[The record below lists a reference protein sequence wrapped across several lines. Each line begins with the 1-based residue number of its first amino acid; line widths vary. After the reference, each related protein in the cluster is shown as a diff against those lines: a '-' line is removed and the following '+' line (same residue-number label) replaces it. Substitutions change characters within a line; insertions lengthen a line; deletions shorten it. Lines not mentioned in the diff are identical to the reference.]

1 VHPVSRAVID
11 RTPDRLKPSVR
22 LAVRTVDASIADRL
36 PGLAAEL
43 AFWVVLSLPALLL
56 TLVATVGAVS
66 ALVAGDW
73 QDELLVRTGEA
84 ASVVLTPATIERF
97 LLPLMRQLLDGDGF
111 GVVSFAFLATVWTAS
126 RAMKVIL
133 VALALIYDR
142 HDHRPTWQARILAFA
157 MAFGGLVVGTLL
169 APLLLSGPNVIAM
182 VDDWIAVIDLSV
194 LATIWAAAYWPT
206 VVLVAT
212 LAIALLY
219 HLGVP
224 GPRLRWRDELPGAA
238 LATAVWLAGSAGLRF
253 YGVWILG
260 TTSVYGPL
268 SGPIVALLWIW
279 LTGFAVLLGAEF
291 NAQRRIVSVG
301 VELEESD
308 RVWPLTARPET

>member
-1 VHPVSRAVID
+1 VHPFSRTVID
-11 RTPDRLKPSVR
+11 RTPERVQPSVR
-22 LAVRTVDASIADRL
+22 LVVRTVDASVADRL

-56 TLVATVGAVS
+56 TIVTTLGAVS

-73 QDELLVRTGEA
+73 QDELLVRTAEA
-84 ASVVLTPATIERF
+84 ASVVLTAATIEDF
-97 LLPLMRQLLDGDGF
+97 LLPLMRQLLDGAGF
-111 GVVSFAFLATVWTAS
+111 GVLSFAFVTMVWTAS

-133 VALALIYDR
+133 IALALIYER
-142 HDHRPTWQARILAFA
+142 HDQRPVWKARIQAFVLALA
-157 MAFGGLVVGTLL
+157 GLLIGTLL

-182 VDDWIAVIDLSV
+182 VDGWVPVVDLSGF
-194 LATIWAAAYWPT
+194 ANIWAAAYWPT
-206 VVLVAT
+206 VIVVAT

-219 HLGVP
+219 HVGVP

-260 TTSVYGPL
+260 TTSVYGQL
-268 SGPIVALLWIW
+268 SGPIVALLWVW

-291 NAQRRIVSVG
+291 NAQRRVVARTIDLPEG
-301 VELEESD
+301 EQ
-308 RVWPLTARPET
+308 VWPLSARPET